1 MKGIRADKVYFCTT
15 IFFGILCIVLFLFSS
30 NTIEDLEKVNEDL
43 QNTIDNNRV
52 TYNENWE
59 QLSSLAEEN
68 FDKYAEEYSLRIR
81 MEEELSKGD
90 SPYSKEEIQLLAKC
104 VQAEAGE
111 GNNQSQKM
119 ITQVILNRVVSP
131 KFPNTIEEV
140 IYQKDSEIQFSVAYN
155 GSLEAQEI
163 TYQTLAN
170 VYSVLLFG
178 SDLPFEVQYF
188 YADSLKEDNWVKTLK
203 TYDIVEGTV
212 FAYAPKEE

>member
-15 IFFGILCIVLFLFSS
+15 VFFGILCLVILLFSMK
-30 NTIEDLEKVNEDL
+30 NMEDLEKINEDL
-43 QNTIDNNRV
+43 QSAIDSNRIV
-52 TYNENWE
+52 YNENLE
-59 QLSSLAEEN
+59 EVRSLAETN

-81 MEEELSKGD
+81 MEEELNSGK
-90 SPYSKEEIQLLAKC
+90 SSYSKEEVQLLAKC

-111 GNNQSQKM
+111 GNSQSQKM

-140 IYQKDSEIQFSVAYN
+140 IYQKDGGIQFSVAYN
-155 GSLEAQEI
+155 GSLESQEV

-188 YADSLKEDNWVKTLK
+188 YAESLVEDNWVKTLK
-203 TYDIVEGTV
+203 TYDTVEGTI
-212 FAYAPKEE
+212 FAYAPEEE